1 MDAGT
6 NRACTDSRNAL
17 GLIPAPSWPQLLRSQ
32 PPAQTA
38 SRGKKRRRKWQNA
51 PILAVLADVS
61 GPAALVTLEV
71 TVIGSFARKALTRRR
86 DTASRYTR
94 FTFGCW
100 ALALCGLGVV
110 AGTATT
116 RAEMSPLPERVRGF
130 FCDAKDDSLNFL
142 LAQAGGENEE
152 MAANAVNKS
161 IGKSSC
167 AYFTPADAV
176 YTGEHTIIRD
186 GIVFKLHSFMFLPEK
201 VERWSGTVF
210 GSLQPS
216 PNAKHDV

>member
-1 MDAGT
+1 M
-6 NRACTDSRNAL
+6 
-17 GLIPAPSWPQLLRSQ
+17 
-32 PPAQTA
+32 
-38 SRGKKRRRKWQNA
+38 
-51 PILAVLADVS
+51 LAEVS

-71 TVIGSFARKALTRRR
+71 TVFGSFALTILARRR
-86 DTASRYTR
+86 DPQARYPLY
-94 FTFGCW
+94 TFGILG
-100 ALALCGLGVV
+100 LALCGLGVV
-110 AGTATT
+110 FGAATT
-116 RAEMSPLPERVRGF
+116 RAETSTMPERVRGF
-130 FCDAKDDSLNFL
+130 FCNAKDDSLNFL
-142 LAQAGGENEE
+142 IAQAGGENEE

-161 IGKSSC
+161 LGKFSC
-167 AYFTPADAV
+167 AYFTPADAI

>member
-1 MDAGT
+1 
-6 NRACTDSRNAL
+6 
-17 GLIPAPSWPQLLRSQ
+17 
-32 PPAQTA
+32 
-38 SRGKKRRRKWQNA
+38 
-51 PILAVLADVS
+51 
-61 GPAALVTLEV
+61 LEV
-71 TVIGSFARKALTRRR
+71 TVVGSFGLRTIARRR
-86 DTASRYTR
+86 DSATRYTR
-94 FTFGCW
+94 FTLGFL
-100 ALALCGLGVV
+100 ALTLCGLGVL
-110 AGTATT
+110 AGTGTT

-130 FCDAKDDSLNFL
+130 FCNAKDDSLNFL

-210 GSLQPS
+210 GSLQQP
-216 PNAKHDV
+216 PDAKHDV